1 MNTYARKSTR
11 SPTAFRKMAAPASE
25 FQTLDMGLVAAL
37 VHIGYPL
44 KRIVPITD
52 RKKVTF
58 FFEDGEDLQ
67 EAIAAYHDGS
77 LQVEAR
83 KYFDDLK
90 ALKTRIHDTID
101 NSYEN

>member
-11 SPTAFRKMAAPASE
+11 SPTAFRRTVVQSSE

-37 VHIGYPL
+37 IHIGYPL
-44 KRIVPITD
+44 KKIVPID

-58 FFEDGEDLQ
+58 FFDDGEDLQ
-67 EAIAAYHDGS
+67 DAIAAYHNGS
-77 LQVEAR
+77 LEVEPR

>member
-1 MNTYARKSTR
+1 MNTYARKKVR
-11 SPTAFRKMAAPASE
+11 SPTDE

-44 KRIVPITD
+44 KKIVPID

-58 FFEDGEDLQ
+58 FFENAEDLQ
-67 EAIAAYHDGS
+67 AAIAAYHDGS

-101 NSYEN
+101 NNYEN

>member
-11 SPTAFRKMAAPASE
+11 SPTAFRRPATQSPE

-37 VHIGYPL
+37 VHVGFPL
-44 KRIVPITD
+44 KKIVPLSQ
-52 RKKVTF
+52 KKVTF
-58 FFEDGEDLQ
+58 FFEDAEDLQ
-67 EAIAAYHDGS
+67 DAIAAYHEGS

-101 NSYEN
+101 NNYEA

>member
-1 MNTYARKSTR
+1 MNTYARNKAR
-11 SPTAFRKMAAPASE
+11 NPTDE
-25 FQTLDMGLVAAL
+25 FQTLDMGLVTAL

-44 KRIVPITD
+44 KKIVPID

-58 FFEDGEDLQ
+58 FFENADDLQ
-67 EAIAAYHDGS
+67 AAIAAYHDGS
-77 LQVEAR
+77 LQVEPR

-101 NSYEN
+101 NNYEN